1 MTAKKDL
8 LVELGTEDL
17 PARLVLEQATEL
29 GEVLCEQLAVAELG
43 CGEHRV
49 FCTPRRLAVVVE
61 QLDTRSPN
69 RTVERW
75 GPAKAIAFN
84 EAGNPTAAATGF
96 ARSCNVDVDQLQ
108 IESSAGE
115 PKLVFREQQAGL
127 ETRALLPGLL
137 EAVFAKLTVRKRMRW
152 NAGEDEFIRPVRW
165 LTVLYGSETI
175 PAQAFGLASGGI
187 TYGHRFHSPKAIEIP
202 QPSHYCRLLETEGHV
217 LADFAAR
224 QENILKQVDAVAAR
238 SKAKPVYTQTL
249 LDEITGLVEWPQAL
263 LGEFDPRFLEVPR
276 EVLVITMQD
285 KQKYIP
291 LVDQAG
297 TLLAKFIML
306 SNIDSAAPEQVRRG
320 NEKVIVPRFEDASF
334 FWQRDLTRSLES
346 RLEAL
351 KSVVFEKE
359 LGSLHDK
366 TLRIHKLADMI
377 GEALGADLKACRR
390 SAQLSKCDLL
400 TEIVIE
406 LPELQG
412 TAGRYLALHDGEES
426 AVALAI
432 EEQYLPR
439 QSGGELAESV
449 PGQVLAMADKLDTL
463 VGIFAIG
470 KKPTG
475 LKDPY
480 GLRRAALGVLRILVE
495 AGLDI
500 DLPST
505 LKQAAGLFAKKL
517 DTDAVAGE
525 VHEYMIKRL
534 YAYFSARDVAHDVI
548 DAVLANRPVSPCD
561 IAMRIEAVSR
571 FRTLED
577 AGRLAAANKRIR
589 NILKKSGSAGQ
600 KGVQEELLRED
611 AETALHAAIEAMS
624 GDVETLFRQRHYEQ
638 ALRRL
643 AGLRQPIDSFF
654 DHVMV
659 MDEDEKLKTNR
670 IALLASI
677 DTLFMHVADFSRL
690 QS

>member
-17 PARLVLEQATEL
+17 PARLVRAQAGEL
-29 GEVLCEQLAVAELG
+29 GEVLCEQLSGAELSH
-43 CGEHRV
+43 GEHRV

-61 QLDTRSPN
+61 QLDARQPD
-69 RTVERW
+69 RAIERW
-75 GPAKAIAFN
+75 GPAKAIAFD
-84 EAGNPTAAATGF
+84 EAGQPTAAATGF
-96 ARSCNVDVDQLQ
+96 ARSCNIEVDQLQ
-108 IESSAGE
+108 IESNSGE
-115 PKLVFREQQAGL
+115 PRLVFREQQAGL
-127 ETRALLPGLL
+127 ETRALLPELL
-137 EAVFAKLTVRKRMRW
+137 EAVFGQLTVRKRMRW

-165 LTVLYGSETI
+165 LTVLYGSETVS
-175 PAQAFGLASGGI
+175 AHAFGLASGSI
-187 TYGHRFHSPKAIEIP
+187 TYGHRFHSPKAIEVQ

-217 LADFAAR
+217 LADFTAR
-224 QENILKQVDAVAAR
+224 QENILSQVNALAAHANAR
-238 SKAKPVYTQTL
+238 PVYTQTL
-249 LDEITGLVEWPQAL
+249 LDEITGLVEWPKAL

-276 EVLVITMQD
+276 EVLIITMQD

-291 LVDQAG
+291 LVDPAG
-297 TLLAKFIML
+297 TLLPKFIML
-306 SNIDSAAPEQVRRG
+306 SNIDSTAPEQVRRG
-320 NEKVIVPRFEDASF
+320 NEKVIAPRFEDAGF
-334 FWQRDLTRSLES
+334 FWQRDLARSLES
-346 RLEAL
+346 RLQSL

-366 TLRIHKLADMI
+366 TLRTRKLAETI
-377 GEALGADLKACRR
+377 GKKLGADLEACQRAAR
-390 SAQLSKCDLL
+390 LSKCDLL
-400 TEIVIE
+400 TEIVTE

-412 TAGRYLALHDGEES
+412 TAGRYLALHDGEEP
-426 AVALAI
+426 AVAQAI

-439 QSGGELAESV
+439 QAGGELPESV
-449 PGQVLAMADKLDTL
+449 SGQVLAMADKLDTL

-495 AGLDI
+495 TGLDI

-505 LKQAAGLFAKKL
+505 LKQAARHLPKRP
-517 DTDAVAGE
+517 DTGVVADE

-534 YAYFSARDVAHDVI
+534 HAYFSARSVAHDVI

-577 AGRLAAANKRIR
+577 AERLAAANKRIR
-589 NILKKSGSAGQ
+589 NILKKSGRAAPGPV
-600 KGVQEELLRED
+600 KKELLRED
-611 AETALHAAIEAMS
+611 AETALYTAIETLS
-624 GDVETLFRQRHYEQ
+624 GDVEDLFRQRHYEQ

-659 MDEDEKLKTNR
+659 MDDNEKLKTNR
-670 IALLASI
+670 IALLARI
-677 DTLFMHVADFSRL
+677 DSLFMHVADFSRL

>member
-1 MTAKKDL
+1 MTRKKDL

-17 PARLVLEQATEL
+17 PARFLLAQAAEL
-29 GEVLCEQLAVAELG
+29 GEVLCEQLAGAELG
-43 CGEHRV
+43 YGEHRV
-49 FCTPRRLAVVVE
+49 FCTPRRLAVIVA
-61 QLDTRSPN
+61 QLDARQPD
-69 RTVERW
+69 RAIERW
-75 GPAKAIAFN
+75 GPAKAIAFDD
-84 EAGNPTAAATGF
+84 AGNPTAAATGF
-96 ARSCNVDVDQLQ
+96 ASSCNIEVDQLQ
-108 IESSAGE
+108 IESNSGE
-115 PKLVFREQQAGL
+115 ARLVFREQQAGL
-127 ETRALLPGLL
+127 ETGALLPELL
-137 EAVFAKLTVRKRMRW
+137 ETVFRKLSVRKRMRW

-165 LTVLYGSETI
+165 LTVLYGTETVS
-175 PAQAFGLASGGI
+175 ARAFGLASGSI
-187 TYGHRFHSPKAIEIP
+187 TYGHRFHSPKAIKIP
-202 QPSHYCRLLETEGHV
+202 QPSHYCGLLETEGHV

-224 QENILKQVDAVAAR
+224 QEEILNQIGALAAR
-238 SKAKPVYTQTL
+238 AMAEPVYTQTL

-263 LGEFDPRFLEVPR
+263 LGEFDPRFLEMPR

-297 TLLAKFIML
+297 TLLPRFIML
-306 SNIDSAAPEQVRRG
+306 SNIDSTAPEQVRRG

-334 FWQRDLTRSLES
+334 FWQRDLARSLES
-346 RLEAL
+346 RLEPL
-351 KSVVFEKE
+351 KGVVFEKE

-366 TLRIHKLADMI
+366 TLRIHKLAEAI
-377 GEALGADLKACRR
+377 GKELGANLKACRR
-390 SAQLSKCDLL
+390 AARLSKCDLL
-400 TEIVIE
+400 TEIVTE

-412 TAGRYLALHDGEES
+412 IAGCHLALHDGEDP
-426 AVALAI
+426 AVAQAI
-432 EEQYLPR
+432 GEQYLPR
-439 QSGGELAESV
+439 QAGGELPESG
-449 PGQVLAMADKLDTL
+449 PGQVLAIADKLDTL

-495 AGLDI
+495 TELDI

-517 DTDAVAGE
+517 DTDAVARE

-534 YAYFSARDVAHDVI
+534 YAYFSARNVAHDVI
-548 DAVLANRPVSPCD
+548 DAVLKNRPASPCD
-561 IAMRIEAVSR
+561 IAMRIDAVSR

-589 NILKKSGSAGQ
+589 NILKKSGSATPGIVQ
-600 KGVQEELLRED
+600 KKLFRED
-611 AETALHAAIEAMS
+611 AETTLYTAIEAMS
-624 GDVETLFRQRHYEQ
+624 SDVEALFQQRHYGQ

-643 AGLRQPIDSFF
+643 AELRQPIDSFF

-659 MDEDEKLKTNR
+659 MDDNEELKTNR
-670 IALLASI
+670 IALLARI

>member
-1 MTAKKDL
+1 MTAKEDL

-17 PARLVLEQATEL
+17 PARLVLAQAVEL
-29 GEVLCEQLAVAELG
+29 GKVLCEQLAGAELG
-43 CGEHRV
+43 HGEHRV

-61 QLDTRSPN
+61 QLDARQPD
-69 RTVERW
+69 RAVERW
-75 GPAKAIAFN
+75 GPSKAIAFD
-84 EAGNPTAAATGF
+84 EAGNPTPAATGF
-96 ARSCNVDVDQLQ
+96 ARSCNADVDQLQ
-108 IESSAGE
+108 VESNSGE
-115 PKLVFREQQAGL
+115 AKLVFREQQAGL
-127 ETRALLPGLL
+127 ETRALLPELL
-137 EAVFAKLTVRKRMRW
+137 DAVFAKLTVRKRMRW

-165 LTVLYGSETI
+165 LTVLYGSETVS
-175 PAQAFGLASGGI
+175 AQAFGLASGSI

-202 QPSHYCRLLETEGHV
+202 QPSHYCRLLETEGRV
-217 LADFAAR
+217 LADFAVR
-224 QENILKQVDAVAAR
+224 QEVILDQVNALAAR
-238 SKAKPVYTQTL
+238 ADAEPVYTQTL

-263 LGEFDPRFLEVPR
+263 LGEFDSRFLEVPR

-291 LVDQAG
+291 LVNQEGA
-297 TLLAKFIML
+297 LLAKFIML
-306 SNIDSAAPEQVRRG
+306 SNIDSADPEQVRRG

-334 FWQRDLTRSLES
+334 FWQRDLARSLES
-346 RLEAL
+346 RLGAL

-366 TLRIHKLADMI
+366 TLRTCTLAEAI
-377 GEALGADLKACRR
+377 GKALGTDLESCRR

-400 TEIVIE
+400 TEIVTE

-412 TAGRYLALHDGEES
+412 TAGRYLALHDGEELE
-426 AVALAI
+426 VAQAI

-439 QSGGELAESV
+439 QAGGELPESV
-449 PGQVLAMADKLDTL
+449 AGQVLAMADKLDTL

-495 AGLDI
+495 AELDI

-505 LKQAAGLFAKKL
+505 LKQSAGLFEKQL
-517 DTDAVAGE
+517 DTDAVVGE

-534 YAYFSARDVAHDVI
+534 YAYFSARNVAHDVI

-577 AGRLAAANKRIR
+577 AERLAAANKRIR
-589 NILKKSGSAGQ
+589 NILKKSGSATPGDVR
-600 KGVQEELLRED
+600 KDLFRED
-611 AETALHAAIEAMS
+611 EETALHTAIEAMS
-624 GDVETLFRQRHYEQ
+624 GEVEELFRQRHYEQ
-638 ALRRL
+638 ALRKL

-659 MDEDEKLKTNR
+659 MDENEELKTNR
-670 IALLASI
+670 IALLAKI
-677 DTLFMHVADFSRL
+677 DALFMHVADFSRL

>member
-1 MTAKKDL
+1 MTARKDL

-17 PARLVLEQATEL
+17 PARLVLEQAIEL
-29 GEVLCEQLAVAELG
+29 GEVLCEQLAGAELG

-61 QLDTRSPN
+61 QLDARQPD
-69 RTVERW
+69 RAVERW
-75 GPAKAIAFN
+75 GPAKAIAFD

-108 IESSAGE
+108 VESNSGE
-115 PKLVFREQQAGL
+115 AKLVFREQQAGL
-127 ETRALLPGLL
+127 ETRALLPELL

-165 LTVLYGSETI
+165 LTVLYGSDTVL
-175 PAQAFGLASGGI
+175 AHGFGLASGSV
-187 TYGHRFHSPKAIEIP
+187 TYGHRFHSPKPIEIP

-224 QENILKQVDAVAAR
+224 QEDILNQVNALAAR
-238 SKAKPVYTQTL
+238 AKAQPVYTQAL

-276 EVLVITMQD
+276 EVLIITMQD

-297 TLLAKFIML
+297 TLLPKFIML
-306 SNIDSAAPEQVRRG
+306 SNIDSAAPKQVRRG
-320 NEKVIVPRFEDASF
+320 NEKVVVPRFEDASF
-334 FWQRDLTRSLES
+334 FWQRDLVRSLES
-346 RLEAL
+346 RLQDL

-366 TLRIHKLADMI
+366 TLRIQKLARTI
-377 GEALGADLKACRR
+377 GEALDADLEACRR
-390 SAQLSKCDLL
+390 SAQFSKCDLL
-400 TEIVIE
+400 TEIVTE

-412 TAGRYLALHDGEES
+412 TAGRYLALHDGEEP
-426 AVALAI
+426 AVAQAI

-439 QSGGELAESV
+439 QAGGELPESV
-449 PGQVLAMADKLDTL
+449 AGQVLAMADKLDTL

-495 AGLDI
+495 TGLDI
-500 DLPST
+500 DLPSI

-517 DTDAVAGE
+517 DTDAVASE

-534 YAYFSARDVAHDVI
+534 FAYFSARNVAHDVI

-577 AGRLAAANKRIR
+577 AERLAAANKRIR
-589 NILKKSGSAGQ
+589 NILKKSGRGTPG
-600 KGVQEELLRED
+600 GVQEELLSED
-611 AETALHAAIEAMS
+611 AETALYTAIEAMS
-624 GDVETLFRQRHYEQ
+624 GDVEDLFRQRHYEQ

-643 AGLRQPIDSFF
+643 AELRQPIDSFF

-659 MDEDEKLKTNR
+659 MDDNEELKTNR
-670 IALLASI
+670 IALLARI
-677 DTLFMHVADFSRL
+677 DALFMHVADFSRL

>member
-1 MTAKKDL
+1 MTAREDL

-17 PARLVLEQATEL
+17 PARHVLAQAVEL
-29 GEVLCEQLAVAELG
+29 GEVLCEQLAGAELG
-43 CGEHRV
+43 HGEHRV

-61 QLDTRSPN
+61 RLDARQPD
-69 RTVERW
+69 RAVERW
-75 GPAKAIAFN
+75 GPSKAIAFD
-84 EAGNPTAAATGF
+84 EAGNPTPAATGF
-96 ARSCNVDVDQLQ
+96 ARSCNIEVDQLQ
-108 IESSAGE
+108 VESNSGE
-115 PKLVFREQQAGL
+115 ARLVFREQQAGL
-127 ETRALLPGLL
+127 ETRALLPELL
-137 EAVFAKLTVRKRMRW
+137 EAVFRRLTVRKRMRW

-165 LTVLYGSETI
+165 LTVLYGSETVS
-175 PAQAFGLASGGI
+175 ARAFGLTGGGI
-187 TYGHRFHSPKAIEIP
+187 TYGHRFHSPKAIKIP
-202 QPSHYCRLLETEGHV
+202 QPSHYCRLLETDGHV
-217 LADFAAR
+217 LANFAAR
-224 QENILKQVDAVAAR
+224 QEEILNQVNALAAR
-238 SKAKPVYTQTL
+238 AKAEPVYTQTL

-306 SNIDSAAPEQVRRG
+306 SNIDSADPEQVRRG
-320 NEKVIVPRFEDASF
+320 NEKVIVPRFEDAGF
-334 FWQRDLTRSLES
+334 FWQRDLARSLES
-346 RLEAL
+346 RLQGL

-366 TLRIHKLADMI
+366 TLRTCTLAEAI
-377 GEALGADLKACRR
+377 GKALGADLEACRR

-400 TEIVIE
+400 TEIVTE

-412 TAGRYLALHDGEES
+412 TAGRYLALHDGAEPEI
-426 AVALAI
+426 ARAI

-439 QSGGELAESV
+439 QAGGELPESV
-449 PGQVLAMADKLDTL
+449 PGQVLSMADKLDTL

-480 GLRRAALGVLRILVE
+480 GLRRAALGILRTLIE
-495 AGLDI
+495 TKLDI
-500 DLPST
+500 DLPSI

-534 YAYFSARDVAHDVI
+534 YAYFSARNVAHDVI

-577 AGRLAAANKRIR
+577 AERLAAANKRIR
-589 NILKKSGSAGQ
+589 NILKKSGSATPG
-600 KGVQEELLRED
+600 GVKKKLFRED
-611 AETALHAAIEAMS
+611 EETALYTAIES
-624 GDVETLFRQRHYEQ
+624 LSCDIEDLFRQRHYEQ

-659 MDEDEKLKTNR
+659 MDENEELKTNR
-670 IALLASI
+670 IALLARI
-677 DTLFMHVADFSRL
+677 DDLFMHVADFSRL

>member
-29 GEVLCEQLAVAELG
+29 GEVLCEQLAGAKLG

-61 QLDTRSPN
+61 QLDARSPD
-69 RTVERW
+69 RAVERW
-75 GPAKAIAFN
+75 GPAKAIAFDA
-84 EAGNPTAAATGF
+84 AGNPTAAATGF

-224 QENILKQVDAVAAR
+224 QENILKQVDALAAR
-238 SKAKPVYTQTL
+238 AKAEPVYTQTL

-306 SNIDSAAPEQVRRG
+306 SNIDSAAPDQVRRG
-320 NEKVIVPRFEDASF
+320 NEKVIVPRFEDAGF
-334 FWQRDLTRSLES
+334 FWQRDLARSLES

-377 GEALGADLKACRR
+377 GEALGADLETCRR

-412 TAGRYLALHDGEES
+412 TAGRYLALHDGEEP
-426 AVALAI
+426 AVAQAI

-439 QSGGELAESV
+439 QAGGELPESL
-449 PGQVLAMADKLDTL
+449 PGRVLAMADKLDTL

-495 AGLDI
+495 TGLDI
-500 DLPST
+500 DLPSI
-505 LKQAAGLFAKKL
+505 LKLAAGLFAKKL
-517 DTDAVAGE
+517 GTDAVAGE

-548 DAVLANRPVSPCD
+548 DAVLANHPVSPCD

-589 NILKKSGSAGQ
+589 NILKKSGSAGS

-624 GDVETLFRQRHYEQ
+624 GDVEALFRQRHYEQ
-638 ALRRL
+638 ALRTL
-643 AGLRQPIDSFF
+643 ARLRQPIDSFF